1 MPLSHAFIICSFLLC
16 VKVYSMVL
24 LNIHLKV
31 GFILLSKKQKKT
43 EQCWNMAYD
52 CLFFPSSWQEFS
64 CSDEIENGRS
74 TQLAY
79 LLPLINLRKAWQ
91 EDLKSTHVARLS
103 AVLQACV
110 EEYLFNLY
118 RVGKKSEFKNG
129 LPFSSWAGT
138 WSGHIIRDA
147 ELGFEWEWQLE
158 DLLNCNSQ
166 SHNQDLFLS
175 NTTMGTTKT

>member
-1 MPLSHAFIICSFLLC
+1 MQSFLLW
-16 VKVYSMVL
+16 VKVYSTIL
-24 LNIHLKV
+24 LNIHLRD

-52 CLFFPSSWQEFS
+52 CIFFPSCWQQFS

-103 AVLQACV
+103 GVLQACV
-110 EEYLFNLY
+110 EVPFNKALKSIYLLY
-118 RVGKKSEFKNG
+118 TGLEKKSEFKNW

-138 WSGHIIRDA
+138 WSGHITRDA
-147 ELGFEWEWQLE
+147 EFEFEWEWQLE

-166 SHNQDLFLS
+166 SRNQDFF
-175 NTTMGTTKT
+175 